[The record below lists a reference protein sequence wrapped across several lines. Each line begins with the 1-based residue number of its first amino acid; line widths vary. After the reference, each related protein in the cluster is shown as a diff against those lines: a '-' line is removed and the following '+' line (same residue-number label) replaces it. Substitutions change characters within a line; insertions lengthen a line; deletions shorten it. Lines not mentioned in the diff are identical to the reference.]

1 MGATVAVRPAAKEER
16 VRSAGVQV
24 SGRLSYRDAIKAYVE
39 RHPKATDDEVRRATG
54 APSAVAK
61 RLVPMMRRGLNA
73 AAEPGTR

>member
-16 VRSAGVQV
+16 VKSAGVQV
-24 SGRLSYRDAIKAYVE
+24 SGRLSY
-39 RHPKATDDEVRRATG
+39 DEVRRATG

-61 RLVPMMRRGLNA
+61 RLVPMMRRVLNA